1 MEQKTSF
8 NNLLLAHKEL
18 LLHHDALV
26 KCNAD
31 LVLANKK
38 LNQKQLKKGKQAATL
53 EAANT
58 KLIIEKLE
66 KEETDLLLQLAN
78 SELKSAALLHSENQ
92 GDLNVM
98 MFTLSHKIRKA
109 VANILGISHLL
120 MESEE
125 LSPEEFNKMIQIIIE
140 SAQSLNIFTEEL
152 SKSIHAKR

>member
-1 MEQKTSF
+1 MEKKITF

-18 LLHHDALV
+18 LLHHEALV

-38 LNQKQLKKGKQAATL
+38 LNKAKSKKGKQAATL
-53 EAANT
+53 DADNT
-58 KLIIEKLE
+58 KLNINKLE
-66 KEETDLLLQLAN
+66 KEETDLMLELAN
-78 SELKSAALLHSENQ
+78 SKLKSAALLHCENQ
-92 GDLNVM
+92 GDLNAM

-125 LSPEEFNKMIQIIIE
+125 LSPEEFNKMIQIIID

-152 SKSIHAKR
+152 SNSIHAKR

>member
-1 MEQKTSF
+1 MEKKITF

-18 LLHHDALV
+18 LLHHEALV

-38 LNQKQLKKGKQAATL
+38 LNKAKSKKGKQAATL
-53 EAANT
+53 DADNT
-58 KLIIEKLE
+58 KLNINKLE
-66 KEETDLLLQLAN
+66 KEETDLMLELAN
-78 SELKSAALLHSENQ
+78 SKLKSAALLHSENQ
-92 GDLNVM
+92 GDLNAM

-125 LSPEEFNKMIQIIIE
+125 LSPEEFNKMIQIIID

-152 SKSIHAKR
+152 SNSIHAKR